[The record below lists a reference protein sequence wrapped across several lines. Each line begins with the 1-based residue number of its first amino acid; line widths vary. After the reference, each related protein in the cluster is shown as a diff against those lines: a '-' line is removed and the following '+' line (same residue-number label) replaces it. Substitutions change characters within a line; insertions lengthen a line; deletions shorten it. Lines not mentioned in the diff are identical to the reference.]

1 MSDKDGSKK
10 SSGQGRRERD
20 DDGYIIIFVFLALFI
35 YLQLLLLII
44 TIRSNKSSAGSDN
57 KPAKKQQKVD
67 ELMGKVASVA
77 IIHYL
82 SCANIFLLLLKNIY
96 SFIRAGKILNRL
108 C

>member
-10 SSGQGRRERD
+10 SSGRHERD

-44 TIRSNKSSAGSDN
+44 TIRSNKSASSDN

-67 ELMGKVASVA
+67 ELMGKVVSVA

-108 C
+108 

>member
-1 MSDKDGSKK
+1 M
-10 SSGQGRRERD
+10 
-20 DDGYIIIFVFLALFI
+20 
-35 YLQLLLLII
+35 LLII
-44 TIRSNKSSAGSDN
+44 TIRSNKSSASSDN
-57 KPAKKQQKVD
+57 KPAKKQKVD

>member
-10 SSGQGRRERD
+10 SSGQGRHERD

-44 TIRSNKSSAGSDN
+44 TIRSNKSASSDN

>member
-1 MSDKDGSKK
+1 M
-10 SSGQGRRERD
+10 
-20 DDGYIIIFVFLALFI
+20 
-35 YLQLLLLII
+35 LLII
-44 TIRSNKSSAGSDN
+44 TIRSNKSSASSDN

-96 SFIRAGKILNRL
+96 SFIRAGKIFNRL

>member
-10 SSGQGRRERD
+10 SSGRHERD

-44 TIRSNKSSAGSDN
+44 TIRSNKSASSDN